1 MQRWSLATS
10 ERVAY
15 ALQEPLGNFGDDV
28 CSGEAGVDA
37 GRAAGGGGRRARL
50 RNRGADAVSG
60 PSYN

>member
-1 MQRWSLATS
+1 M
-10 ERVAY
+10 AY